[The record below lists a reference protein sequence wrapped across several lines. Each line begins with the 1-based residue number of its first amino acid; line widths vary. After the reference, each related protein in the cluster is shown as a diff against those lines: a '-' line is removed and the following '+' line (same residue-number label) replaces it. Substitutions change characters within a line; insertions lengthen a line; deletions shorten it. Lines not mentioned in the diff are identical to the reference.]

1 MDSRI
6 ARAVILAFQAWIL
19 VAAGSV
25 LAQEEHQDGSFLT
38 LELAPVLEH
47 RTVDG
52 DEDKFRED
60 WWMREGWAGG
70 LERFSLAKKTRGDW
84 LLKMGGRVIASEQDY
99 EFHLELGK
107 EDVGFLRTRYS
118 EYRKYFDDTGGFFP
132 SFSPASFDLNRDLH
146 LDIGNFVLEAGMTRP
161 DLPRVVVGY
170 EHRFKEGEKS
180 LLEWGGV
187 TGGAFNRHI
196 FPSFKEMDEELDIVR
211 IEVSH
216 SVSKVN
222 IYDRLHYEKFQT
234 ETRRFE
240 ETQDLGSRVSE
251 GVEVAE
257 RYEHDA
263 LVNTLHMESRLTDS
277 IYVSLGW
284 LLNDLE
290 GEGTFNMMTVPFGPE
305 PFDKNWQA
313 DTIALDQESHVLNLN
328 AKAGPYKHVS
338 IHGGIQAHSTETEGE
353 TRAVLTETLPGVG
366 PASPEARILSS
377 SDQDGLEETL
387 GLRYSGIPHTSL
399 FADARWTQKGIDLF
413 ERETEDAALAF
424 ERHTDT
430 DVDRSRYTVG
440 FSTSPI
446 RRLAFSGHYRRANRE
461 NDYDHLLDTE
471 PGYSAFI
478 NAQELTTNEI
488 ETRVSAR
495 LTSTVKASFQYQFVS
510 TEIDTFFRTDPPA
523 AVESGNYTTDTYSL
537 SVTATPLARLYLTGL
552 FSYRNIESET
562 FDNGGRAV
570 GAYEANVYTFI
581 GTAGWA
587 FDEKTELKLQYLY
600 SRSDNFSGDPEDG
613 LMLGNDGTRHGV
625 SLDCSRRLT
634 EKMKARLRYG
644 FFKND
649 EAAGGGADDYQ
660 AHLMAIGLEYN
671 F

>member
-6 ARAVILAFQAWIL
+6 ARAVILWFQAWIL
-19 VAAGSV
+19 VAAGPT
-25 LAQEEHQDGSFLT
+25 LAQENQEGSSLR
-38 LELAPVLEH
+38 LELAPVLEY

-70 LERFSLAKKTRGDW
+70 LERFSLEKKTRGDW
-84 LLKMGGRVIASEQDY
+84 LLEMGGRVIVPEEDY

-107 EDVGFLRTRYS
+107 EDVGFLRTRYR

-132 SFSPASFDLNRDLH
+132 SFSPTSFDLDRDLH
-146 LDIGNFVLEAGMTRP
+146 LDIGNLILEAGMTRP

-187 TGGAFNRHI
+187 TGGAFTRHI

-211 IEVSH
+211 VEVTH

-222 IYDRLHYEKFQT
+222 VYDRLHYEKFQS

-240 ETQDLGSRVSE
+240 ETQDLGSRASE

-257 RYEHDA
+257 SYEHDA
-263 LVNTLHMESRLTDS
+263 LVNTLHLESRLTDTV
-277 IYVSLGW
+277 YVSLGW

-290 GEGTFNMMTVPFGPE
+290 GEGTFDMMTVPFGPE

-313 DTIALDQESHVLNLN
+313 DSITLDQESHVLNFN
-328 AKAGPYKHVS
+328 AKAGPYRNVS
-338 IHGGIQAHSTETEGE
+338 IHGGIQADFTETEGE

-366 PASPEARILSS
+366 PASPEARILSR

-387 GLRYSGIPHTSL
+387 GLRYSGIPYTSL
-399 FADARWTQKGIDLF
+399 FADARWIQKGIDLF
-413 ERETEDAALAF
+413 ERETEDAAVAF
-424 ERHTDT
+424 ERLTDT
-430 DVDRSRYTVG
+430 DVDRSRYTLG

-446 RRLAFSGHYRRANRE
+446 RRLTFSGRYRRANRE
-461 NDYDHLLDTE
+461 NDYDHILDTE

-478 NAQELTTNEI
+478 NAQELTTDEI
-488 ETRVSAR
+488 EAKVTARVTSA
-495 LTSTVKASFQYQFVS
+495 VKASFQYQLVS
-510 TEIDTFFRTDPPA
+510 TEIDTFFQTDPPA
-523 AVESGNYTTDTYSL
+523 AVESGDYTADVYAL

-562 FDNGGRAV
+562 FDNGVPAV
-570 GAYEANVYTFI
+570 GAYEADLFTFI

-587 FDEKTELKLQYLY
+587 FDQKTDLKLQYLY
-600 SRSDNFSGDPEDG
+600 SRSDNFSGNPGEG
-613 LMLGNDGTRHGV
+613 LVLGSDGTRHGL

-644 FFKND
+644 FYRND
-649 EAAGGGADDYQ
+649 EDGGGGADDYET
-660 AHLMAIGLEYN
+660 HIMAIGLEYN

>member
-6 ARAVILAFQAWIL
+6 ARAVILWFQAWIL
-19 VAAGSV
+19 IAAGPA
-25 LAQEEHQDGSFLT
+25 LARENQDGSSLK
-38 LELAPVLEH
+38 LELAPVLEY

-60 WWMREGWAGG
+60 WWVREGWAGG
-70 LERFSLAKKTRGDW
+70 LERFSLEKKTRGDW
-84 LLKMGGRVIASEQDY
+84 LLEMGGRVIVPEEDY

-132 SFSPASFDLNRDLH
+132 SFSPTSFDLDRDLH
-146 LDIGNFVLEAGMTRP
+146 LDIGNLILEAGMTRP

-187 TGGAFNRHI
+187 TGGAFTRHI
-196 FPSFKEMDEELDIVR
+196 FPSFKEVDEELDIVR
-211 IEVSH
+211 VEVSH
-216 SVSKVN
+216 SVSRVN
-222 IYDRLHYEKFQT
+222 VYDRLHYEKFQS

-240 ETQDLGSRVSE
+240 EAQDLGSGASE

-257 RYEHDA
+257 SYEHDA
-263 LVNTLHMESRLTDS
+263 LVNTLHLESRLTDTV
-277 IYVSLGW
+277 YVSLGW

-290 GEGTFNMMTVPFGPE
+290 GEGTFDMMTVPFGPE

-313 DTIALDQESHVLNLN
+313 DSITLDQESHVLNLN
-328 AKAGPYKHVS
+328 AKAGPYRNVS
-338 IHGGIQAHSTETEGE
+338 IHGGIQADFTEIEGE

-366 PASPEARILSS
+366 PASPEARILSR

-399 FADARWTQKGIDLF
+399 FADARWIQKGIDLF
-413 ERETEDAALAF
+413 ERETEDAAVAF
-424 ERHTDT
+424 ERLTDT
-430 DVDRSRYTVG
+430 ELDRSRYTLG

-446 RRLAFSGHYRRANRE
+446 RRLTFSGRYRRANRE
-461 NDYDHLLDTE
+461 NDYDHILDTE

-478 NAQELTTNEI
+478 NAQELTTDEI
-488 ETRVSAR
+488 EAKVTARVTSA
-495 LTSTVKASFQYQFVS
+495 VKASFQYQLVS
-510 TEIDTFFRTDPPA
+510 TEIDTFFQTDPPA
-523 AVESGNYTTDTYSL
+523 AVESGDYTADVYAL

-562 FDNGGRAV
+562 FENRVPAV
-570 GAYEANVYTFI
+570 GAYEADLYTFI
-581 GTAGWA
+581 GTAGFA
-587 FDEKTELKLQYLY
+587 FDQKTDLKLQYLY
-600 SRSDNFSGDPEDG
+600 SRSDNLSGNPEEG
-613 LMLGNDGTRHGV
+613 LVLGSDGTRHGL

-644 FFKND
+644 FYRND
-649 EAAGGGADDYQ
+649 EEGGGGADDYET
-660 AHLMAIGLEYN
+660 HIMAIGLEYN